1 MPAAAGRAE
10 PPALAREDDDAVEPA
25 LPFERRPAA
34 KKGSLPA
41 DAERSLVSEMDGTP
55 FEDHYETLQV
65 SPNADTETID
75 RVFRHLA
82 KRYHPDNQE
91 TGNRESFDRLV
102 AAHRVLSDPEQRTR
116 YDLRYE
122 EGRALQWG
130 LAREAA
136 DGQVIEDDRVVRE
149 RLLSLLYV
157 QRRRDVKNPA
167 MGNIEL
173 ERLLSLPPAHLDFHV
188 WFLKEKKLVERTESG
203 LAITALGVEEA
214 EKARSHLSASG
225 SSPSGLESSAGPSPS
240 PPRCAST
247 CRLSP

>member
-1 MPAAAGRAE
+1 
-10 PPALAREDDDAVEPA
+10 
-25 LPFERRPAA
+25 
-34 KKGSLPA
+34 
-41 DAERSLVSEMDGTP
+41 MDGTP

-65 SPNADTETID
+65 SPNADTDTID

-167 MGNIEL
+167 IGNIEL

-188 WFLKEKKLVERTESG
+188 WFLKEKKLVERTEAAS
-203 LAITALGVEEA
+203 
-214 EKARSHLSASG
+214 RSPRWASRRRRRRGATSRASG
-225 SSPSGLESSAGPSPS
+225 SSPSGQESSAGPSPS

-247 CRLSP
+247 CRPSP